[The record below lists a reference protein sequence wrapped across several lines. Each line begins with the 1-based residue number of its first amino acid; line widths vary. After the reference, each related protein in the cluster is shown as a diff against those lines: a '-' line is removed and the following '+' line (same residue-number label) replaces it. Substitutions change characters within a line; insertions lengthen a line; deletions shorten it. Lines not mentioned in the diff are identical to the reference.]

1 MSPTS
6 QRLHWNAGGVAP
18 AKDGGRGWAVVAAA
32 FIGLL
37 LSVGVLVVYSF
48 GVLISAMSA
57 EFGWGSVERSTLF
70 AAFSL
75 SATVGGVL
83 WGVVADRRGGRF
95 TVLLSSVL
103 LAVSFL
109 ALSVM
114 PGNPV
119 AMHLLFALIG
129 LLGSGTLPPTFA
141 SVVVGWFDRHRG
153 LALGISMTGVGAGAA
168 LLPPIAAALTTDFG
182 WRNTYAVFAVAI
194 LLLMMPIAWAML
206 RQHPDAPA
214 QRGDAPVRRREALR
228 AAAREGRTW
237 ILGLFA
243 LLTGAIL
250 VTSVATFVPILQS
263 RGETVTE
270 AATREGR
277 FGDKV
282 AAWIHE
288 VASERDDLAFEI
300 VDLRDYPLP
309 LFDEAVAPIYHPA
322 KNEVAQRLSAT
333 MAELDGYIFITAE
346 YNHAPTGAL
355 KNAIDFL
362 YPELGHKPAA
372 FVGYG
377 GVGGARAVEQLRLI
391 LIELRAAPLRDAVH
405 IALAELIAMRS
416 EGKTFS
422 DFPYLTSSAGA
433 MLNELAWWAKALLA
447 ARQQAH

>member
-1 MSPTS
+1 MSPTG
-6 QRLHWNAGGVAP
+6 QRLHWNAGAVAP
-18 AKDGGRGWAVVAAA
+18 AKDSGRGWAVVAAA
-32 FIGLL
+32 FVGLL

-83 WGVVADRRGGRF
+83 WGMVADRRGGRF

-168 LLPPIAAALTTDFG
+168 LLPPIAAALTTGFG
-182 WRNTYAVFAVAI
+182 WRNTYLVFAVAI
-194 LLLMMPIAWAML
+194 LLLMMPIAVILL

-214 QRGDAPVRRREALR
+214 QRSDAPVLRREALR
-228 AAAREGRTW
+228 AAAREGRSW

-243 LLTGAIL
+243 LFTGAIL
-250 VTSVATFVPILQS
+250 VTSVATFVPILES
-263 RGETVTE
+263 RGETVME
-270 AATREGR
+270 AARYQSVLGLSLIAGR
-277 FGDKV
+277 ILIGVLIDRVFAPYV
-282 AAWIHE
+282 MMAVLLATAAGFLVLHE
-288 VASERDDLAFEI
+288 ASSPLAYI
-300 VDLRDYPLP
+300 IAAAGIGLSVG
-309 LFDEAVAPIYHPA
+309 A
-322 KNEVAQRLSAT
+322 EV
-333 MAELDGYIFITAE
+333 
-346 YNHAPTGAL
+346 
-355 KNAIDFL
+355 DFL
-362 YPELGHKPAA
+362 GFMVSRYFPPAA
-372 FVGYG
+372 FATIFAVMFSTYALGASLSPLFFGWFVQASGGYG
-377 GVGGARAVEQLRLI
+377 PGIMIFAGTTLL
-391 LIELRAAPLRDAVH
+391 L
-405 IALAELIAMRS
+405 ALSMLALPRYATAETSGTAGLAGEAELA
-416 EGKTFS
+416 
-422 DFPYLTSSAGA
+422 P
-433 MLNELAWWAKALLA
+433 
-447 ARQQAH
+447 